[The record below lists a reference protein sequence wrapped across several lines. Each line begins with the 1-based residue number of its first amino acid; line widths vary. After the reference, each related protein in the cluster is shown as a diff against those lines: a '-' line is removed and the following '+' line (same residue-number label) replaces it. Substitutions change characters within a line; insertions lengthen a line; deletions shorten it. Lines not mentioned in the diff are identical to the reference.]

1 MKLPLALGLF
11 FLDEMD
17 KPTNIVITKDSI
29 QLFGNDILFQSTK
42 INEVKK
48 IELYKFKIV
57 FGNNTGIFE
66 LNKPSSANFTVTA
79 VKYVLEKKQ

>member
-1 MKLPLALGLF
+1 
-11 FLDEMD
+11 MD

-42 INEVKK
+42 INEVKE
-48 IELYKFKIV
+48 IELHKFKIV
-57 FGNNTGIFE
+57 FGNNNGIFE
-66 LNKPSSANFTVTA
+66 LDKPFSANFTVTA